1 MKLIITQKD
10 MLELMEEVHATVVSQ
25 IEEGRGVAGQ
35 TLGSHPDLAQVPTF
49 MEDVTHEATLIPG
62 LLRWRVE
69 AVPAP

>member
-62 LLRWRVE
+62 LLRWKVE